1 MFVKLLFVY
10 AMLEG
15 RYAEVSGESII
26 KGVFPSDIQ
35 KELLDAYKKTG
46 ALKVA
51 VRSSS
56 PFEDTSRGSAAGQF
70 DTLLNIAETG

>member
-26 KGVFPSDIQ
+26 KGVKLFLFFQGLP
-35 KELLDAYKKTG
+35 
-46 ALKVA
+46 
-51 VRSSS
+51 
-56 PFEDTSRGSAAGQF
+56 
-70 DTLLNIAETG
+70 